1 MQLLLETCGIVAIVI
16 GGWRSYAM
24 AREALGPV
32 AHQGD
37 PTRTALEAGR
47 PILERTRVR
56 LFLRRVAISL
66 GWLLVAGY
74 GLYLVAVGQE
84 LTS

>member
-1 MQLLLETCGIVAIVI
+1 MQLLLETCGIVAVVI

-47 PILERTRVR
+47 PILARTRVR
-56 LFLRRVAISL
+56 MFLRRLAVSL

>member
-1 MQLLLETCGIVAIVI
+1 MRLLLEACGMVAVAI

-24 AREALGPV
+24 AREALGPI

-37 PTRTALEAGR
+37 PTRTAIEAGR
-47 PILERTRVR
+47 PILARARVR

-66 GWLLVAGY
+66 AWLLVAGY
-74 GLYLVAVGQE
+74 GLYLVVAGLE
-84 LTS
+84 LRA

>member
-1 MQLLLETCGIVAIVI
+1 MQLLLETCGIVAVVI

-66 GWLLVAGY
+66 AWLFVAGY

-84 LTS
+84 LSS

>member
-1 MQLLLETCGIVAIVI
+1 MQLLLETCGFVAVVI

-56 LFLRRVAISL
+56 MFLRRLAVSL
-66 GWLLVAGY
+66 AWLLVAGY

>member
-47 PILERTRVR
+47 PILARTRVR
-56 LFLRRVAISL
+56 LFLHRLAVSL

-74 GLYLVAVGQE
+74 GLYLVAVAQE
-84 LTS
+84 LAS

>member
-1 MQLLLETCGIVAIVI
+1 MQLLLETCGIVAVVI

-56 LFLRRVAISL
+56 LFLRRLAVSL

>member
-1 MQLLLETCGIVAIVI
+1 MQLLLEACGIVAVVI

-66 GWLLVAGY
+66 AWLLVAGY

>member
-1 MQLLLETCGIVAIVI
+1 MQLLLETCGIVAVVI

-66 GWLLVAGY
+66 AWLLVAGY

-84 LTS
+84 LTF

>member
-1 MQLLLETCGIVAIVI
+1 MQLLLETCGIVALVI

-47 PILERTRVR
+47 PFLERMRVR
-56 LFLRRVAISL
+56 LFLRRLAVSL

-74 GLYLVAVGQE
+74 GLYLVSVGQE

>member
-1 MQLLLETCGIVAIVI
+1 MQLLLETCGIVAVVI

-32 AHQGD
+32 AHQGA

-66 GWLLVAGY
+66 AWLLVAGY

>member
-1 MQLLLETCGIVAIVI
+1 MQLLLETCGIVAVVI

-56 LFLRRVAISL
+56 LFLRRLAVSL

-74 GLYLVAVGQE
+74 GLYLVAIGQE

>member
-1 MQLLLETCGIVAIVI
+1 MQLLLQTCGIVAVVI

-56 LFLRRVAISL
+56 LFLRRLAVSL

-74 GLYLVAVGQE
+74 GLYLVTVGQE
-84 LTS
+84 LAS

>member
-1 MQLLLETCGIVAIVI
+1 MQLLLEACGIVAVVI

-56 LFLRRVAISL
+56 RFLRRVAISL
-66 GWLLVAGY
+66 AWLLVAGY

-84 LTS
+84 LTL

>member
-1 MQLLLETCGIVAIVI
+1 MQLLLGTCGIVIVAI

-24 AREALGPV
+24 AREALGPI
-32 AHQGD
+32 AHEGD
-37 PTRTALEAGR
+37 PTRTALEAAR
-47 PILERTRVR
+47 PILARTRVR

-66 GWLLVAGY
+66 AWLLVAGY
-74 GLYLVAVGQE
+74 GLYLVVAGLE

>member
-1 MQLLLETCGIVAIVI
+1 MQLLLQTCGIVAVVI

-47 PILERTRVR
+47 PILERTRAR

-66 GWLLVAGY
+66 AWLLVAGY

>member
-1 MQLLLETCGIVAIVI
+1 MQLLLETCGIVAVVI

-37 PTRTALEAGR
+37 PTRTALEAVR

-66 GWLLVAGY
+66 AWLLVAGY
-74 GLYLVAVGQE
+74 GLYLVAIGQE

>member
-1 MQLLLETCGIVAIVI
+1 MQLLLETCGIVAVVI

-56 LFLRRVAISL
+56 LFLRRLAVSL
-66 GWLLVAGY
+66 AWLLVAGY

-84 LTS
+84 LAS

>member
-1 MQLLLETCGIVAIVI
+1 MQLLLETCGIVALVI

-24 AREALGPV
+24 AREALGPI

-56 LFLRRVAISL
+56 LFLRRIAISL
-66 GWLLVAGY
+66 AWLLVAGY

-84 LTS
+84 LAS

>member
-1 MQLLLETCGIVAIVI
+1 MQLLLETCGIVAVVI

-66 GWLLVAGY
+66 AWLLVAGY
-74 GLYLVAVGQE
+74 GLYLVAIGQE

>member
-1 MQLLLETCGIVAIVI
+1 MQLLLETCGAVAVVI

-66 GWLLVAGY
+66 AWLLVAGY